1 MITLKTL
8 PEATAQ
14 QVFDQVARH
23 LLTQMKRSLD
33 GAEDCVYRGDGG
45 LRCAAGCLISDA
57 EYRPGME
64 GHSWFGLVESKLAPE
79 QHRDLISD
87 LQHLHDTN
95 APQHWKEELHRTAR
109 LCGLSTTVLDEFAS

>member
-33 GAEDCVYRGDGG
+33 YTEDCVYRGAGG

-57 EYRPGME
+57 EYLPGME
-64 GHSWFGLVESKLAPE
+64 GNSWFGLVESKLVPE
-79 QHRDLISD
+79 QHRALISD
-87 LQHLHDTN
+87 LQNLHDIN
-95 APQHWKEELHRTAR
+95 APQNWKEELHRTAR
-109 LCGLSTTVLDEFAS
+109 IWGLSTAALDEFAS